1 MKIKRG
7 TIIESDFGKGP
18 VVAITKSWVI
28 HEDKHGK
35 EYALLA
41 ADDTFWIPAEVD
53 GVDIPIDVELEK

>member
-1 MKIKRG
+1 MSGYESLAWIK
-7 TIIESDFGKGP
+7 
-18 VVAITKSWVI
+18 
-28 HEDKHGK
+28 DKHGK